1 MKISQTLIYVSL
13 IYICHTALHVN
24 HKMPCSNYSD
34 ICSFY
39 HSNYCA
45 LNFIFVSA
53 LVTYVLLRNFE
64 SGYTCRSMLTS
75 QTYSLWLFMIILK
88 IFLVF
93 DFYGSGVPIIIATN
107 VYYPCIHVV
116 TICDWILKV

>member
-34 ICSFY
+34 ICLFY

-53 LVTYVLLRNFE
+53 LVTYVLLTLRVDTHAE
-64 SGYTCRSMLTS
+64 VCQLLKHIACGYS
-75 QTYSLWLFMIILK
+75 
-88 IFLVF
+88 
-93 DFYGSGVPIIIATN
+93 
-107 VYYPCIHVV
+107 
-116 TICDWILKV
+116 